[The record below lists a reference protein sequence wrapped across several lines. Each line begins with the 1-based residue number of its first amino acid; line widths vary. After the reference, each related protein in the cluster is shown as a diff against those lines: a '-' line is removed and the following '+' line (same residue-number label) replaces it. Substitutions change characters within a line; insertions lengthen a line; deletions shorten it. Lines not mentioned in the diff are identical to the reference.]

1 MLKRLS
7 GQNYFGN
14 GVLYMPGEYYIFICR
29 LWALLDRNWL
39 ESAIIYP
46 RPKKVKEEMKIE
58 KNERMILK
66 RKNNK

>member
-14 GVLYMPGEYYIFICR
+14 GLLYMPGEYYVKIMGIIR
-29 LWALLDRNWL
+29 LLDRNWL
-39 ESAIIYP
+39 ESAIIYE

>member
-1 MLKRLS
+1 M
-7 GQNYFGN
+7 
-14 GVLYMPGEYYIFICR
+14 CR

-39 ESAIIYP
+39 ESAIIYQ

>member
-14 GVLYMPGEYYIFICR
+14 GLLYMPGEYYVQIMG
-29 LWALLDRNWL
+29 
-39 ESAIIYP
+39 II
-46 RPKKVKEEMKIE
+46 RPKLARKCNHLSKTKKVMEEMKIE

>member
-14 GVLYMPGEYYIFICR
+14 GLLYMPGEHYVQIMG
-29 LWALLDRNWL
+29 
-39 ESAIIYP
+39 II
-46 RPKKVKEEMKIE
+46 RPKLARKCNNLSKTKKVKEEMKIE

-66 RKNNK
+66 RKNDK